1 MEILN
6 DRTEKLELTYPCSWS
21 YKLIAGEKEALEQA
35 IRDVIDE
42 REHKLTHSKN
52 SKGGKYISMNL
63 DLLVHNED
71 HRASA
76 RRRVSYPIQ
85 GVLPRTCSIYTF
97 GFILSQ
103 YL

>member
-1 MEILN
+1 VEILN

-21 YKLIAGEKEALEQA
+21 YKLIAGEKEALEKA
-35 IRDVIDE
+35 IHDVILE

-71 HRASA
+71 DRNFIYEALKAHQN
-76 RRRVSYPIQ
+76 IKM
-85 GVLPRTCSIYTF
+85 VL
-97 GFILSQ
+97 
-103 YL
+103 

>member
-6 DRTEKLELTYPCSWS
+6 DRTDKLELTYPCSWS

-52 SKGGKYISMNL
+52 SKGGKYVSMNL

-71 HRASA
+71 DRNFIYEALKAHQN
-76 RRRVSYPIQ
+76 IKM
-85 GVLPRTCSIYTF
+85 VL
-97 GFILSQ
+97 
-103 YL
+103 

>member
-6 DRTEKLELTYPCSWS
+6 DRTDKLELTYPCSWS

-35 IRDVIDE
+35 IRDVILE

-71 HRASA
+71 DRNFIYEALKAHQN
-76 RRRVSYPIQ
+76 IKM
-85 GVLPRTCSIYTF
+85 VL
-97 GFILSQ
+97 
-103 YL
+103 